1 MWNLIWDL
9 KSILENSVQFFLFT
23 ILMCECPSKN
33 KENHARK
40 AFEQK
45 DKETWIEI

>member
-1 MWNLIWDL
+1 MKSDL
-9 KSILENSVQFFLFT
+9 RSKVHIRKFSPILSVYN
-23 ILMCECPSKN
+23 LMCECPSEN
-33 KENHARK
+33 KENYERK